1 MGYRIVYGTDPF
13 AHDTREKSHLRVLTA
28 GFALAFV
35 ILVRCF
41 WPQGTALL
49 RQVLLPGDDVA
60 TAAFQQMTADIQAGE
75 PVGDAVT
82 AFCRGIVE
90 DALGEAD

>member
-1 MGYRIVYGTDPF
+1 MGYRVIYGEDPF
-13 AHDTREKSHLRVLTA
+13 QKKEKRHLPAMTA

-41 WPQGTALL
+41 WPQGTAVL
-49 RQVLLPGDDVA
+49 REVLLPQANGMEQL
-60 TAAFQQMTADIQAGE
+60 TEQIRAGE

-82 AFCRGIVE
+82 AFCRGLVE
-90 DALGEAD
+90 EALGEAG

>member
-1 MGYRIVYGTDPF
+1 MGYRIVYGADPF
-13 AHDTREKSHLRVLTA
+13 VKKRERSHLAVLTA

-41 WPQGTALL
+41 WPQGTAVL
-49 RQVLLPGDDVA
+49 RQVLLPGDM
-60 TAAFQQMTADIQAGE
+60 AAFQQMTAQIQAGE
-75 PVGDAVT
+75 PIGDAVT

-90 DALGEAD
+90 EAVGAAD